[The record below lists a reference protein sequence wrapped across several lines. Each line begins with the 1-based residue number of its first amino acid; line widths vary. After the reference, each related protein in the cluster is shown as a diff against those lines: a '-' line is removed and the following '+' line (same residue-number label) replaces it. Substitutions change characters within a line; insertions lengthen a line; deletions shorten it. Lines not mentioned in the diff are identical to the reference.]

1 MFTTNEISNLKMFNI
16 FKKIAQKSQNN
27 ENKPGNYFPSLI
39 SFLDSPIPTYLINDE
54 FDLIWSNSA
63 FRETASNPYGKK
75 CYEALFKSTFVC
87 SNCPAGKSFVKETLN
102 QSIVAVK
109 SFPEGFEANN
119 VISQPIIVE
128 GRKFVLNSV
137 QKIEQPQR
145 QSSTQIEN
153 LLKSNDFTMAIIEKL
168 PVAIFLL
175 TSDFTIGYANN
186 YAFEKFKITDE
197 DRLLSIKDIL
207 NFNNQ
212 DEFNQVILSMLNKKY
227 LSFRAEMIEKNGNR
241 IPVDCSL
248 NEIQSQE
255 GIYLLICKDIS
266 ISTSESNFFAIDK
279 KFVETILE
287 KLNSGVI
294 IKDSLNRTIYQNT
307 LANKILNRDNEF
319 LNKLLQEQLKIDG
332 NFSTYLDHLTAEG
345 NKERYKVFFQNLDF
359 TKQNYSLLL
368 FSNVSEFEG
377 IKRELEINKAKL
389 EKIEKNIRFASFVID
404 NNYAIVDSF
413 GKFELIKYLYEK
425 NQATEFPKFQDIVY
439 EEDKFK
445 ISEVIYNAFHFP
457 NFVKEIDF
465 RIDNKNEI
473 VWVKGIFENFVDERG
488 KIRSVECFVI
498 DINEQKK
505 ILEQLRASQEE
516 MRNLALYFES
526 LREVEKKKLAFEIHD
541 ELGHLLTAM
550 KLEMSWILKKKFL
563 REDILQEKLT
573 KLIEMIETTI
583 RKVRSISSQLR
594 PSILDHFGIVAAIE
608 WQAKEFQKQ
617 TAIRCRLNLPK
628 QEIQL
633 DEAKSIVVFRIFQ
646 EILTN
651 IARHANATR
660 VDINLEVNENNLL
673 LTVSDNGK
681 GIRSEDLSSK
691 RSLGITGMK
700 ERASSVNGKL
710 NISGVSNIGTTVTL
724 TIPIN

>member
-1 MFTTNEISNLKMFNI
+1 MLRI
-16 FKKIAQKSQNN
+16 FKKIAKKSENNQK
-27 ENKPGNYFPSLI
+27 KDGYYTPRLT
-39 SFLDSPIPTYLINDE
+39 SFLESPVPAYLINND

-63 FRETASNPYGKK
+63 FKGIASNPNGKK
-75 CYEALFKSTFVC
+75 CYEILFKSTHLC
-87 SNCPAGKSFVKETLN
+87 TNCPAGKSIANKTLN
-102 QSIVAVK
+102 QSFVSVK
-109 SFPEGFEANN
+109 STASTYESKN
-119 VISQPIIVE
+119 VISLPIFID
-128 GRKFVLNSV
+128 GRSLILNFL
-137 QKIEQPQR
+137 QKIELTKR
-145 QSSTQIEN
+145 QGTTQTEILETINNFKETLVKN
-153 LLKSNDFTMAIIEKL
+153 LPI
-168 PVAIFLL
+168 AIFLL
-175 TSDFTIGYANN
+175 SSDFTIKYANN
-186 YAFEKFKITDE
+186 YALNKFKITNE
-197 DRLLSIKDIL
+197 FNRLLSLGEIL
-207 NFNNQ
+207 KFKNQ
-212 DEFNQVILSMLNKKY
+212 DEFNQLILSFLNTRNLAFQAEIIDKKGY
-227 LSFRAEMIEKNGNR
+227 PTK
-241 IPVDCSL
+241 VDCRL
-248 NEIQSQE
+248 IEIQNQE
-255 GIYLLICKDIS
+255 IIYLLTCKES
-266 ISTSESNFFAIDK
+266 TISTFVDNFLLNDK
-279 KFVETILE
+279 GLIETILE
-287 KLNSGVI
+287 KLGSGLI
-294 IKDSLNRTIYQNT
+294 IKDSFDRTVYQNA
-307 LANKILNRDNEF
+307 LASKIITQDNDFSNR
-319 LNKLLQEQLKIDG
+319 LLLEQLKGDE
-332 NFSTYLDHLTAEG
+332 NFSTFLDHCTADG
-345 NKERYKVFFQNLDF
+345 NKERYKVFFQSFNEDF
-359 TKQNYSLLL
+359 TEQKFRAIILN
-368 FSNVSEFEG
+368 NVSELEE
-377 IKRELEINKAKL
+377 IKRELNIYKAKL

-404 NNYAIVDSF
+404 SEYNIVDSF
-413 GKFELIKYLYEK
+413 GKFESLKVLHETNK
-425 NQATEFPKFQDIVY
+425 PSELPKFQDIIY

-445 ISEVIYNAFHFP
+445 VLEVLYDAFHFP
-457 NFVKEIDF
+457 NFLKEIDF
-465 RIDNKNEI
+465 RIECNQET
-473 VWVKGIFENFVDERG
+473 VWVKGIFENAVDARG
-488 KIRSVECFVI
+488 KIRFVECFVI

-505 ILEQLRASQEE
+505 ILDQLKSSQEE

-573 KLIEMIETTI
+573 KLIEMVETTI

-633 DEAKSIVVFRIFQ
+633 EEAKSIVVFRIFQ

-660 VDINLEVNENNLL
+660 VDINLEVNETNLL

-681 GIRSEDLSSK
+681 GIKSEDLSSK